1 MRRQTAVAGGASAGS
16 SRAFRLDPFTLP
28 VRYAA
33 TLGGGARRTEAT
45 ILLDRDQA
53 VVQRLS
59 PAGAPLTFR
68 ISVKTFDGVAVRM
81 TPVGHDGALEVTVE
95 LMHRDPALS
104 LPLMIADDPADVAAD
119 WQAWGRTLGLP
130 LLVVGQD
137 GTVAAPIERL
147 GGVTLQPP
155 KPRRRHSFFAD
166 RRPRFLTRRK
176 TGRAGVPEILA
187 GREITAP
194 D

>member
-1 MRRQTAVAGGASAGS
+1 VAGGASAGS

-33 TLGGGARRTEAT
+33 TLGSGARRAEAT
-45 ILLDRDQA
+45 ILLDRDEA
-53 VVQRLS
+53 VVRRTS

-81 TPVGHDGALEVTVE
+81 MPVGHDGALEVTVE

-119 WQAWGRTLGLP
+119 WQAWGRTLRLP
-130 LLVVGQD
+130 LLVIGQD
-137 GTVAAPIERL
+137 GTVSAPVEQL
-147 GGVTLQPP
+147 GGVTLRPP

-176 TGRAGVPEILA
+176 TGRAGTPEIVTA
-187 GREITAP
+187 REIIAR

>member
-1 MRRQTAVAGGASAGS
+1 MRRQAIVAGGASAGS

-33 TLGGGARRTEAT
+33 TLGSGARRAEAT
-45 ILLDRDQA
+45 IVLDRDE
-53 VVQRLS
+53 VVVRRVSLI
-59 PAGAPLTFR
+59 GAPLTYR
-68 ISVKTFDGVAVRM
+68 MPLKTFDGVAVRM
-81 TPVGHDGALEVTVE
+81 IPIGHAGDIEVIVE

-137 GTVAAPIERL
+137 GTITTPVDHIGA
-147 GGVTLQPP
+147 VTLQMP
-155 KPRRRHSFFAD
+155 KPRRRHSFFAN

-176 TGRAGVPEILA
+176 PGHAGTAEILV
-187 GREITAP
+187 GREITAR

>member
-1 MRRQTAVAGGASAGS
+1 VAGGAAAGS

-28 VRYAA
+28 VRYSA
-33 TLGGGARRTEAT
+33 TLGSGARRAEAT
-45 ILLDRDQA
+45 ILLDHDEVIVRR
-53 VVQRLS
+53 VS

-68 ISVKTFDGVAVRM
+68 MSVRTFDGVAVRM
-81 TPVGHDGALEVTVE
+81 TPVGHNGDIEVTVE
-95 LMHRDPALS
+95 LMHRDPALN

-130 LLVVGQD
+130 LLVIGQD
-137 GTVAAPIERL
+137 GTVAAPVAQI
-147 GGVTLQPP
+147 GCVTLQPP

-176 TGRAGVPEILA
+176 PGRPGVPEILA
-187 GREITAP
+187 GREITAR

>member
-1 MRRQTAVAGGASAGS
+1 VAGGASAGS

-81 TPVGHDGALEVTVE
+81 TPVGHDGAIEVTVE

-166 RRPRFLTRRK
+166 RRPRFLARRK
-176 TGRAGVPEILA
+176 TGRAGVAEILA

>member
-1 MRRQTAVAGGASAGS
+1 VAGGASAGS

-33 TLGGGARRTEAT
+33 TLGGGARRAEAT
-45 ILLDRDQA
+45 ILLDRDE
-53 VVQRLS
+53 VVVRRLS

-68 ISVKTFDGVAVRM
+68 MPVKTFDGVAVRM
-81 TPVGHDGALEVTVE
+81 TPVGHDGAIEVTVE
-95 LMHRDPALS
+95 LMHRDPGLT

-137 GTVAAPIERL
+137 GTVAAPVEQI
-147 GGVTLQPP
+147 GGVTLQSL

-176 TGRAGVPEILA
+176 LGRRGKLEILTA
-187 GREITAP
+187 REIIAR

>member
-1 MRRQTAVAGGASAGS
+1 VAGGASAGS

-28 VRYAA
+28 VRYSA
-33 TLGGGARRTEAT
+33 TLGGGAGARRAEAT
-45 ILLDRDQA
+45 IFLDRDEA
-53 VVQRLS
+53 IVKRTS
-59 PAGAPLTFR
+59 PAGVALTYR
-68 ISVKTFDGVAVRM
+68 VPVKTFDGVAVRM
-81 TPVGHDGALEVTVE
+81 TPVGQAGDIEVTVE

-119 WQAWGRTLGLP
+119 WQAWGRTLGMP

-137 GTVAAPIERL
+137 GTVAAPVEQI
-147 GGVTLQPP
+147 GAVTLQPA
-155 KPRRRHSFFAD
+155 KQRRRHSFFAG

-176 TGRAGVPEILA
+176 PGRSVAIEILHA
-187 GREITAP
+187 REITAW